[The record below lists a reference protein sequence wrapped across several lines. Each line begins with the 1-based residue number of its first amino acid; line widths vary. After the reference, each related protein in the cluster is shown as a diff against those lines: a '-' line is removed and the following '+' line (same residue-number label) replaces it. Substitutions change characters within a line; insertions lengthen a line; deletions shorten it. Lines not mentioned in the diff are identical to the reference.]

1 MALKP
6 ALEILKLTQS
16 EILLRLNEDE
26 KAESVARELL
36 SNTSLNLPALRVV
49 LKALERQK
57 KFSEAQMVLKKFS
70 GLDRAESLSLQADLL
85 AAQGEVKKAI
95 HILQEVGQSR
105 QVRFKISKMKAEA
118 SLDLGGF
125 QNHGLSFQNWLVLA
139 EKLVRQ
145 KSFTNAPPCYKKSLE
160 LQSGNASVLNN
171 LAWCLYKSGEDE
183 KA

>member
-139 EKLVRQ
+139 EKLVR
-145 KSFTNAPPCYKKSLE
+145 
-160 LQSGNASVLNN
+160 
-171 LAWCLYKSGEDE
+171 
-183 KA
+183 